1 MLGSTPRESRRG
13 WNKTMLVSRV
23 SPRVSLP
30 GPAAC
35 AGVIWLWRHLLWHF
49 LSVQSPSVSIWKP
62 VTLQAQLPKYQ
73 SIKHLC
79 ICLPTC
85 VLYWFWG
92 EIIYSEDNLLFF
104 LLKKLSW
111 PVFNMKNLFM
121 DTKSMPTQSTAP
133 RLCWASCSWP
143 IHINLP
149 SWSSAALPES
159 NVLSITFQNWQL
171 SLYRI
176 WYCSFLA
183 AIKGSR
189 TRDSAQKNHSCHKM
203 ESFRSLFDPETCKS
217 ISCMTKHS

>member
-1 MLGSTPRESRRG
+1 MPVIYSEIPMLGSTPRESRRG
-13 WNKTMLVSRV
+13 WNRTMLVSRV

-35 AGVIWLWRHLLWHF
+35 AGVIWLWWHLLWHF

-62 VTLQAQLPKYQ
+62 VTLKAQLPKYQ

-121 DTKSMPTQSTAP
+121 DTKSMPTRSTAP
-133 RLCWASCSWP
+133 RLKQCSSP
-143 IHINLP
+143 
-149 SWSSAALPES
+149 
-159 NVLSITFQNWQL
+159 
-171 SLYRI
+171 RI
-176 WYCSFLA
+176 
-183 AIKGSR
+183 
-189 TRDSAQKNHSCHKM
+189 
-203 ESFRSLFDPETCKS
+203 
-217 ISCMTKHS
+217 